1 VLKQQ
6 AEALARWQYSKSKDP
21 HDCTLLYLALGRKPL
36 LQGLFKNAGELT
48 GRGLAA
54 ALPLAVPLATAC
66 LLS

>member
-1 VLKQQ
+1 MLKQQ

-48 GRGLAA
+48 G
-54 ALPLAVPLATAC
+54 ALPLAVPLAAAC